1 MPAFFALDFRAS
13 GKSGRLSP
21 PPSLVKQW
29 EGADVET
36 ANTCKV
42 FDAMVEEVHS
52 GDDFLLM
59 VDLGIG
65 GLYKKTRARLHGV
78 DAPNAF
84 RAGPQTTAG
93 RVRDEVRT
101 LVLAKRCRV
110 TLLSE
115 GRGGWIVTL
124 ETHGTD
130 GEWINV
136 NRMLQER
143 GYVYSAG
150 SNQETRQ

>member
-1 MPAFFALDFRAS
+1 MEA
-13 GKSGRLSP
+13 
-21 PPSLVKQW
+21 
-29 EGADVET
+29 
-36 ANTCKV
+36 ANTFKV
-42 FDAMVEEVHS
+42 FDTMVEEVHS

-101 LVLAKRCRV
+101 LVLAKKCRV

-124 ETHGTD
+124 ETPSAD

-143 GYVYSAG
+143 GYIYSG
-150 SNQETRQ
+150 NTTQETRQ